1 MNNEIGELDQAWLE
15 LQAISHEL
23 TESLAVLDA
32 IRSKGLV
39 GFEAYLTSREI
50 RNRWEESRLRWQAL
64 ADAAMRLL

>member
-1 MNNEIGELDQAWLE
+1 MNNEIGKLDQAWLE
-15 LQAISHEL
+15 LQAIEQEL

-32 IRSKGLV
+32 IRSKCLV